1 MAADTRDLGIEQ
13 RDPRVEFVQ
22 RIALQA
28 FAGEEA
34 GSAEVPLGRPQ
45 PRSIIIVHC
54 DAASDWN
61 GALSMGWWG
70 GGDRDV
76 GKRNLRGHPVM
87 ASFAPIPAV

>member
-1 MAADTRDLGIEQ
+1 MGGGRLAMAADTRDLGIEQ

-61 GALSMGWWG
+61 GALSIGQSQKPTS
-70 GGDRDV
+70 V
-76 GKRNLRGHPVM
+76 GI
-87 ASFAPIPAV
+87 AAIDFIAV